1 MTPAAAELMPAAED
15 IRGAVEPTG
24 YKVLIYIVRPE
35 EIRRGV
41 ARPDDSLAVEETAS
55 PIAQVISLGPLA
67 YKDETRFPDGPWCQ
81 PGDFIL
87 MRPYSGTRFRRQ
99 DFPFQY
105 RLINDDTVE
114 AVIRC
119 DPHEIQRDT

>member
-1 MTPAAAELMPAAED
+1 MTPEPELMPAAED
-15 IRGAVEPTG
+15 IRGAVEPAG
-24 YKVLIYIVRPE
+24 YKLLIYIVRPE

-41 ARPDDSLAVEETAS
+41 ARTDDSLAVEETSS
-55 PIAQVISLGPLA
+55 PIAQVISVGPLA
-67 YKDETRFPDGPWCQ
+67 YKDEKRFPEGPWCQ

-87 MRPYSGTRFRRQ
+87 MRPYSGTRFKRQ
-99 DFPFQY
+99 DSPFQY

-119 DPHEIQRDT
+119 DPHEIQRDV